1 MQLEDHVDFSLAAL
15 LVAVLKGVH
24 DAFVHRQAD
33 LVLIVLAKSG
43 YRGDTHTHFFG
54 ESNALDQRLQN
65 DFNPLRF

>member
-1 MQLEDHVDFSLAAL
+1 MQFENYVNFSLAAL
-15 LVAVLKGVH
+15 LVAVLKGIH

-33 LVLIVLAKSG
+33 FVLIVIAKSG
-43 YRGDTHTHFFG
+43 YRGHTHTHFFS

>member
-24 DAFVHRQAD
+24 DAFVHRQTD
-33 LVLIVLAKSG
+33 LVLIVFAESG
-43 YRGDTHTHFFG
+43 HRGDTHAHFFG